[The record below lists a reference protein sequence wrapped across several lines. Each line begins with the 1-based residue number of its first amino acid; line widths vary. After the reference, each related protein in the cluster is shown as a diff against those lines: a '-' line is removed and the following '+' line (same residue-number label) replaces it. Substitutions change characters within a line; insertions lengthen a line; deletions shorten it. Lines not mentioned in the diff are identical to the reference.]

1 MRIREI
7 TTPVPLYEAES
18 FNSMLDKA
26 VAEYMKKK
34 NITVPSKVESFL
46 RVLKK
51 TTYAAALVVPIYKYY
66 ANVEVIKDRYKNNPA
81 EIASRTQLEEGIL
94 TTTVLGQVSTI
105 LGGEIL
111 LFFLAEL
118 FGAIPIVGLLLVRIL
133 QALAPAAS
141 AMLAGWLGSEGGRSF
156 IVNLVH
162 VQNLQDIP
170 GYASDLVATFKNGIS
185 WCIGK
190 AEEAAGVDIPFIGP
204 DHKPVDPNAPKP
216 DSTTTPADPN
226 APKPDST
233 TTPADPNAPK
243 PDVKPSATPT
253 DPNDPWAIKSNT
265 PPVYPKKPTELK
277 KIVASTDDSAYT
289 TWDRVKRGPN
299 GQLQLK

>member
-7 TTPVPLYEAES
+7 TTPTPLYEAES
-18 FNSMLDKA
+18 FNSMLDKS
-26 VAEYMKKK
+26 VAEYMKKRH
-34 NITVPSKVESFL
+34 ITVPSKVESFL

-66 ANVEVIKDRYKNNPA
+66 ANVEVIKDQYKNNPA
-81 EIASRTQLEEGIL
+81 EIASHTQIEEGIL
-94 TTTVLGQVSTI
+94 TTTVLGQVATI
-105 LGGEIL
+105 LGGEVL

-141 AMLAGWLGSEGGRSF
+141 AMLAGWLSSEGGRSF

-162 VQNLQDIP
+162 VQQLQDIP
-170 GYASDLVATFKNGIS
+170 GFAADLVSTFKDGIS
-185 WCIGK
+185 WCISK
-190 AEEAAGVDIPFIGP
+190 AEDAAGIDIPFIGP
-204 DHKPVDPNAPKP
+204 DHK
-216 DSTTTPADPN
+216 PADPN

-233 TTPADPNAPK
+233 TPPADPNAPK
-243 PDVKPSATPT
+243 PDVKPDVKPSATPT
-253 DPNDPWAIKSNT
+253 DQNDPWAIKPNT

-277 KIVASTDDSAYT
+277 NIVAPTDDDSYR
-289 TWDRVKRGPN
+289 TWDRVKRGAN

>member
-18 FNSMLDKA
+18 FNSMLDKS

-34 NITVPSKVESFL
+34 NIKVPSKVESFL
-46 RVLKK
+46 RILKK

-81 EIASRTQLEEGIL
+81 EIASHIQLEEGIL

-118 FGAIPIVGLLLVRIL
+118 FGVIPIVGLLLVRIL
-133 QALAPAAS
+133 QALTPAAS
-141 AMLAGWLGSEGGRSF
+141 AMLAGWLSSEGGRSF

-170 GYASDLVATFKNGIS
+170 GYAADLVTTFKNGIS

-204 DHKPVDPNAPKP
+204 DHK
-216 DSTTTPADPN
+216 PADPN

-253 DPNDPWAIKSNT
+253 DPKDPWAIKPNT

>member
-18 FNSMLDKA
+18 FNSMLDKS

-204 DHKPVDPNAPKP
+204 DHKPADPIAPKP
-216 DSTTTPADPN
+216 DSTTTPAGTN
-226 APKPDST
+226 T
-233 TTPADPNAPK
+233 TAPADPTAPK
-243 PDVKPSATPT
+243 PDVKPSKTPT
-253 DPNDPWAIKSNT
+253 DQNDPWAIKPNT

-277 KIVASTDDSAYT
+277 NIVAPTDDASYR
-289 TWDRVKRGPN
+289 TWDRVKRGAN